1 MRMQRKTT
9 FLIFLV
15 LVAVITTLLSLFTIE
30 SYMLKIELYVGA
42 LLVLF
47 LAISLL
53 MSDNAL
59 VARRFVSAFFIG
71 CFFNALYLMNKV
83 PEAEQKLPFI
93 LLIASLVGLLSCG
106 SKKSCGVHCACGPEV
121 EVYSKIAEAKEPAY
135 MEEAYVDIQ
144 DLKKDMPKKAVT
156 KKLPAKKTSKRKPV
170 KKATTKR
177 KAKKVTKKKSTK
189 KKAAKKRVGKKKSTK
204 KRSSKRKR

>member
-9 FLIFLV
+9 FQIFLV
-15 LVAVITTLLSLFTIE
+15 LVAVITTLLSLFSIE
-30 SYMLKIELYVGA
+30 SYVLKIELYVGA
-42 LLVLF
+42 LLALF

-71 CFFNALYLMNKV
+71 CFLNALYLMNKV
-83 PEAEQKLPFI
+83 PETEQKLPFI
-93 LLIASLVGLLSCG
+93 LLIASLVGFLSCG

-121 EVYSKIAEAKEPAY
+121 EIYSKIAEAKEPTY

-156 KKLPAKKTSKRKPV
+156 KKSPRKTTRKQTV

-189 KKAAKKRVGKKKSTK
+189 KKVTKKKSSKEKVNK
-204 KRSSKRKR
+204 KTF

>member
-15 LVAVITTLLSLFTIE
+15 LVAILTTILSLFTIE
-30 SYMLKIELYVGA
+30 SYMLKIELYVGS

-59 VARRFVSAFFIG
+59 VARRFISAFFIG

-83 PEAEQKLPFI
+83 PEIEQKLPFI
-93 LLIASLVGLLSCG
+93 LLIASLVGVLSCG
-106 SKKSCGVHCACGPEV
+106 SKRSCHTHCGQGPEV
-121 EVYSKIAEAKEPAY
+121 EVYSKIAEAKQPSY
-135 MEEAYVDIQ
+135 MEEAYVDIE
-144 DLKKDMPKKAVT
+144 DLKKGASKKAVT
-156 KKLPAKKTSKRKPV
+156 KKRPAKKTSKRKSV
-170 KKATTKR
+170 KKVATKR
-177 KAKKVTKKKSTK
+177 K
-189 KKAAKKRVGKKKSTK
+189 G
-204 KRSSKRKR
+204 SKH